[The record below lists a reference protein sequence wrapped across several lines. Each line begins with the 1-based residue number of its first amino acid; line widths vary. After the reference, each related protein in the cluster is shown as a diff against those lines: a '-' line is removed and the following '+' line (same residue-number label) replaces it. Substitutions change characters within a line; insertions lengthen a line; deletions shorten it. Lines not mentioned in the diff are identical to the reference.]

1 MYYFVGGPRGQAPHL
16 IRPSINQPV
25 ALAGRP
31 PWLWRRPRPAPRP
44 GTGGPEGTVNLS
56 ASSLL
61 SRLSRLRYRLN
72 QGAPSSGLLRSSSNL
87 GGPAALGPP
96 ILMAIYRGGG
106 PAPHWTPIAV
116 SSCSGNSCTPNSN
129 HLSVDHQSITS
140 LPPCPISTVG
150 EHSLT
155 CPTLS
160 PPLSLLCT

>member
-96 ILMAIYRGGG
+96 HTHGHLPGRG
-106 PAPHWTPIAV
+106 A
-116 SSCSGNSCTPNSN
+116 C
-129 HLSVDHQSITS
+129 
-140 LPPCPISTVG
+140 
-150 EHSLT
+150 
-155 CPTLS
+155 
-160 PPLSLLCT
+160 PPLDPYSSLFLQRKFLHPKFQPFVSGPSIDHEPATMPYLHCR